1 MAENAVAAV
10 DVQLRADERAGANGA
25 NNHQPAAPGFPLAAD
40 AGKHMRDHVPA
51 VPEGFRLTEDG
62 VEKFFPTKDG
72 DGEWHPMCSPVAI
85 MAHRRDFSS
94 TGWALLVEV
103 TDFAGNRHAVSVPR
117 AMLGDGAALRD
128 RLSHY
133 GLQIRPTP
141 AAKAGLAEY
150 LSMANPARM
159 VRFVTRIGWHG
170 RAFVLPDQ
178 TFGMDGDEEVMLE
191 SSSTGHAFKVSGT
204 LSEWQEHVAR
214 YAVGNSRLILA
225 ICAALVG
232 PLLNLA
238 NAESGGVHFYGP
250 SAVGKSTLLIVA
262 GSVWGGG
269 GVRGFIQ
276 SWRTTS
282 NALEGKA
289 QAQCDAFMALDELGE
304 VEARDFQASV
314 YMLGN
319 STGKA
324 RATRTGETRTA
335 AEWRLF
341 FASTGEI
348 RAEAKMAEGGGR
360 VMVGQQ
366 VRLLD
371 CSAVPENGFGIF
383 EELHGFASGAAMS
396 KHLKEAATR
405 YHGAACR
412 AYLEQVV
419 AASGVLPDLLRGCVR
434 NFIDAHCPVGADG
447 QVIRVAERFGLL
459 AAAGELGA
467 GMGILPWPEGEAT
480 AGAANTFD
488 AWLATRGGH
497 QAGELLMAVQQVK
510 EHLERHAAK
519 HFDNWL
525 RGVPGGAYVEAKA
538 LDRWGFRA
546 KVNGQSEFWASPSG
560 FANLCAGYDSRAV
573 AKELIRL
580 GILKPGTDGKS
591 SALVTIPG
599 EAKARYYHLVPGGAV
614 DEQAEAADGE

>member
-1 MAENAVAAV
+1 MADNAVAVA
-10 DVQLRADERAGANGA
+10 DALPRADEPADVEGADDN
-25 NNHQPAAPGFPLAAD
+25 QPAARDFPLALA
-40 AGKHMRDHVPA
+40 AGGDLRDHAPT

-62 VEKFFPTKDG
+62 VEKFFPARDG
-72 DGEWHPMCSPVAI
+72 DGEWHRMCSPVVI
-85 MAHRRDFSS
+85 MAHCRDFSS
-94 TGWALLVEV
+94 TGWTLLVEV
-103 TDFAGNRHAVSVPR
+103 TDFAGNRHSVPIPR

-141 AAKAGLAEY
+141 AAKAALAEY
-150 LSMANPARM
+150 LSMAKPTRM

-178 TFGMDGDEEVMLE
+178 TFGTDGDEEVLLE
-191 SSSTGHAFKVSGT
+191 GGNAGHSFKVSGT
-204 LSEWQEHVAR
+204 LADWQEHVAR

-225 ICAALVG
+225 ICAAMVG
-232 PLLNLA
+232 PLLNLVQG
-238 NAESGGVHFYGP
+238 ESGGVHFYGP
-250 SAVGKSTLLIVA
+250 SAVGKSTLLIVS
-262 GSVWGGG
+262 GSFWGGG

-276 SWRTTS
+276 SWRTTD
-282 NALEGKA
+282 NAPEGKA
-289 QAQCDAFMALDELGE
+289 RAHCDTAMMLDEMGE
-304 VEARDFQASV
+304 VDARVLQASV
-314 YMLGN
+314 YMLAN

-324 RATRTGETRTA
+324 RATRSGETRTA

-405 YHGAACR
+405 YHGTASR

-419 AASGVLPDLLRGCVR
+419 AASEVLPDLLRGCVH
-434 NFIDAHCPVGADG
+434 NFVDAHCPAGADG

-467 GMGILPWPEGEAT
+467 GMGILPWPEGEAM
-480 AGAANTFD
+480 AGVSKIFKV
-488 AWLATRGGH
+488 WLTTRGGH

-525 RGVPGGAYVEAKA
+525 RGVPGGSYIEAKA
-538 LDRWGFRA
+538 LDRWDFRA

-591 SALVTIPG
+591 SVLVTIPG
-599 EAKARYYHLVPGGAV
+599 EGKARYYHLVPGGAV
-614 DEQAEAADGE
+614 DEPAEAADGE